1 MNNQIMKKLL
11 SIEALVKRLL
21 EKSDPETAKL
31 IDENKKQ
38 KDELFK
44 LREELQDVK
53 KKNATLKGEVTKLN
67 NKYKEK
73 FNKNKK

>member
-1 MNNQIMKKLL
+1 MSNQIMRKLL
-11 SIEALVKRLL
+11 SIEDLVKRLL

-38 KDELFK
+38 KDELFN

-53 KKNATLKGEVTKLN
+53 KKNIALKGEVTKLN